1 MKLKFELV
9 NGYGVLV
16 DEDAEIKDGDWFFL
30 DMTDNNLPN
39 ELHQMGSNKK
49 SKTGGINF
57 YHNTAWTNCCS
68 KIIFAEPE
76 LKLEGVPVFNWRDFE
91 LEKKSLEFL
100 NIQPKENLNSEKE
113 KGLLTGFFYGYKSNP
128 AKYTEYEAIGF
139 YLWARNKYG
148 SVKPIE
154 EGCIVNKTDYKGLFQ
169 LYIQSL
175 QKYPNYVVMETEII
189 SLLSTG
195 NHVIKKE
202 HVSRTFK
209 KGFKL
214 FINSE
219 GKQEGIVKGLIWE

>member
-76 LKLEGVPVFNWRDFE
+76 LKLEGVPAFKWRDFE
-91 LEKKSLEFL
+91 VEKLAEEEIPYSSSTTLLVQRMRF
-100 NIQPKENLNSEKE
+100 IQ
-113 KGLLTGFFYGYKSNP
+113 GYKSNP
-128 AKYTEYEAIGF
+128 AKYTEEDLRKA
-139 YLWARNKYG
+139 LWELGDVLFNNNQNGIK
-148 SVKPIE
+148 
-154 EGCIVNKTDYKGLFQ
+154 EGEPE
-169 LYIQSL
+169 LYFDTIIQSL
-175 QKYPNYVVMETEII
+175 T
-189 SLLSTG
+189 
-195 NHVIKKE
+195 KKE
-202 HVSRTFK
+202 LWIEVEEKHFRTVKNKEGQLIDNQFTVEPK
-209 KGFKL
+209 
-214 FINSE
+214 ITE
-219 GKQEGIVKGLIWE
+219 GKIKAVWK